1 MLKSRTKKLLLA
13 PVVAAGALAFAS
25 TTAFAPAAAAATG
38 QQPSASGA
46 DWSFQAKLDPVNN
59 SGASGSV
66 WITGH
71 GSTAT
76 VTEKASGLAS
86 KFMDGPFPHVSHI
99 HVVTSGSGSCPTGMT
114 DDKNGDGVVSTP
126 EAAGDY
132 GAVNTTL
139 TTSGDTSA
147 KSALAVKRAAIPGS
161 SGTYKRTFQL
171 SDKAIQA
178 MKDGQASVVIH
189 GLDPATLSKK
199 AQNEKSPLSKDLPL
213 AATAPAACGT
223 LALSQMNKAPNGAP
237 QTGGGSTSQGVDGEL
252 IALGGGLLVVAGG
265 AALVARR
272 RTATQRK

>member
-1 MLKSRTKKLLLA
+1 MLKSRTRKLLLG
-13 PVVAAGALAFAS
+13 PVIAAGALAFAS
-25 TTAFAPAAAAATG
+25 TTAFAPAAHAASG
-38 QQPSASGA
+38 QQPSDNGG
-46 DWSFQAKLDPVNN
+46 DWSFQANLDPVNN
-59 SGASGSV
+59 SGATGSV

-71 GSTAT
+71 GNTAT

-99 HVVTSGSGSCPTGMT
+99 HVKSSGQGTCPTGMT

-126 EAAGDY
+126 EAMGQY
-132 GAVNTTL
+132 GMVDTTL

-171 SDKAIQA
+171 SDKSLQA
-178 MKDGQASVVIH
+178 MKNGRASVVIH
-189 GLDPATLSKK
+189 GLDPTSLSKK

-213 AATAPAACGT
+213 AATAPALCGT
-223 LALSQMNKAPNGAP
+223 LSASQMQKAPNGAP
-237 QTGGGSTSQGVDGEL
+237 ETGGGSTSQGVDGEL

-265 AALVARR
+265 AAMVARR
-272 RTATQRK
+272 RTATNRK